1 MSKAIAVRIT
11 KFVLGVLLL
20 VPAVV
25 GVVLGFATMPSLLSF
40 AIILFSLALGVS
52 IPGVI
57 IYEAIVGR
65 DILHLAPPEARIHD
79 FLANQNSATH
89 PFGLNNPA
97 NPASPLNPDHPA
109 RNL

>member
-11 KFVLGVLLL
+11 KFALGVLLL
-20 VPAVV
+20 IPALI
-25 GVVLGFATMPSLLSF
+25 GVVLGYATMPSTLSF
-40 AIILFSLALGVS
+40 AIMLFSIAFGFG

-57 IYEAIVGR
+57 IYEAVVGR
-65 DILHLAPPEARIHD
+65 DILHLAPPEQYMHD

-89 PFGLNNPA
+89 PSGLNNPA
-97 NPASPLNPDHPA
+97 NPASPLNPNHPA